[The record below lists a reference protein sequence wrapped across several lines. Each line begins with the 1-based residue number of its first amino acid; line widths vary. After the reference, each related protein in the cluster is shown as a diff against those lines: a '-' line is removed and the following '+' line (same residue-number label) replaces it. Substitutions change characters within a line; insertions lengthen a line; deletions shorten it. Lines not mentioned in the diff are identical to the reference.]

1 MPETRKFSE
10 ILSGVEPEDLLKFGL
25 IPEFIGRLPILAS
38 LDDLDE
44 KALIEILTVP
54 KNSLVKQ
61 YKKIYSL
68 EDVKL
73 TFTKDALIEVAK
85 KAISR
90 KTGARGL
97 RSIMEEI
104 LLDSMY
110 EIPSEE
116 NINEV
121 VINSDVVKSKGKP
134 LVAYSKKKT
143 DLETR
148 A

>member
-1 MPETRKFSE
+1 M
-10 ILSGVEPEDLLKFGL
+10 
-25 IPEFIGRLPILAS
+25 
-38 LDDLDE
+38 
-44 KALIEILTVP
+44 
-54 KNSLVKQ
+54 VKQ

-73 TFTKDALIEVAK
+73 TFTKDALKEIAE

-97 RSIMEEI
+97 RSILEEI

-121 VINSDVVKSKGKP
+121 VINGDVVIGKGKP
-134 LVAYSKKKT
+134 IVAYSKKKPH
-143 DLETR
+143 LETR

>member
-1 MPETRKFSE
+1 M
-10 ILSGVEPEDLLKFGL
+10 SGVEPQDLLKFGL

-38 LDDLDE
+38 LEDLDE

-54 KNSLVKQ
+54 KNSLLKQ

-73 TFTKDALIEVAK
+73 TFTKDALKEVAK

-121 VINSDVVKSKGKP
+121 VINSDVVKGKSKP
-134 LVAYSKKKT
+134 IVAYSKKKT

>member
-1 MPETRKFSE
+1 M
-10 ILSGVEPEDLLKFGL
+10 
-25 IPEFIGRLPILAS
+25 AS

-44 KALIEILTVP
+44 KALIEILTIP
-54 KNSLVKQ
+54 KNSLIKQ
-61 YKKIYSL
+61 YKKIYSM

-73 TFTKDALIEVAK
+73 SFTKDALKSVAK
-85 KAISR
+85 KAIGR

-97 RSIMEEI
+97 RSILEEV

-110 EIPSEE
+110 EIPSDN

-121 VINSDVVKSKGKP
+121 VLNEDVVLGKSKP
-134 LVAYSKKKT
+134 IVAYAKNKKGI
-143 DLETR
+143 ETS

>member
-1 MPETRKFSE
+1 M
-10 ILSGVEPEDLLKFGL
+10 
-25 IPEFIGRLPILAS
+25 
-38 LDDLDE
+38 
-44 KALIEILTVP
+44 
-54 KNSLVKQ
+54 VKQ

-73 TFTKDALIEVAK
+73 TFTKDALNEIAR
-85 KAISR
+85 KAIER

-121 VINSDVVKSKGKP
+121 VINNDVV
-134 LVAYSKKKT
+134 V
-143 DLETR
+143 R
-148 A
+148 